1 MSIQLLNDNELVQL
15 YIGGNEES
23 LSVLLT
29 RHKRKI
35 FSSIMVVVK
44 NKALAEDIFQDTFF
58 KVIQT
63 LKRGQYS
70 EEGKFL
76 PWVIRIARNLII
88 DHFRRIKKMPP
99 VPVYVNEEGE
109 EVSVFNTLASDTA
122 EPDNFD
128 ETAKFKKSIRSII
141 NELPADQREVVIMRT
156 YYDMSFKEI
165 ADVTNVSINTAL
177 GRMRYGLLNL
187 KKLIEEK
194 KLEVSFR

>member
-99 VPVYVNEEGE
+99 VPVYVNEDGE
-109 EVSVFNTLASDTA
+109 EISALNNLASGDDT
-122 EPDNFD
+122 EQVF
-128 ETAKFKKSIRSII
+128 ESGKLKKSIRGLI
-141 NELPADQREVVIMRT
+141 NHLPED
-156 YYDMSFKEI
+156 
-165 ADVTNVSINTAL
+165 
-177 GRMRYGLLNL
+177 
-187 KKLIEEK
+187 
-194 KLEVSFR
+194 

>member
-15 YIGGNEES
+15 YVDGNEES
-23 LSVLLT
+23 LSVLLN

-63 LKRGQYS
+63 LKKGQYN

-99 VPVYVNEEGE
+99 VPVYINDEGE
-109 EVSVFNTLASDTA
+109 EISVFSKLASEND
-122 EPDNFD
+122 ESSND
-128 ETAKFKKSIRSII
+128 ETQKFKKSIRSII
-141 NELPADQREVVIMRT
+141 KELPADQREVVIMRT

-165 ADVTNVSINTAL
+165 ADFTNVSINTAL

-194 KLEVSFR
+194 NLEVSLR

>member
-1 MSIQLLNDNELVQL
+1 MSIQMLNDNELVQL
-15 YIGGNEES
+15 YIGGKEES
-23 LSVLLT
+23 LAVLLD

-35 FSSIMVVVK
+35 FSSIIVVVK
-44 NKALAEDIFQDTFF
+44 DTALAEDIFQDTFF

-63 LKRGQYS
+63 LKKGQYN

-109 EVSVFNTLASDTA
+109 EVNVFNSLPATDDIGRKQESTA
-122 EPDNFD
+122 FRKN
-128 ETAKFKKSIRSII
+128 IRNLI
-141 NELPADQREVVIMRT
+141 NELPNDQREVVLMRM

-165 ADVTNVSINTAL
+165 SEFTNVSINTAL
-177 GRMRYGLLNL
+177 GRMRYALINL
-187 KKLIEEK
+187 KKMIEEK
-194 KLEVSFR
+194 NLELAFR

>member
-23 LSVLLT
+23 LSILLN

-109 EVSVFNTLASDTA
+109 EVSVFNTLASEEK

-128 ETAKFKKSIRSII
+128 EAAKFKKSMRSII

-187 KKLIEEK
+187 KKLIEERN
-194 KLEVSFR
+194 LEVSFR

>member
-15 YIGGNEES
+15 YIDGNEES
-23 LSVLLT
+23 LSVLLM

-63 LKRGQYS
+63 LKRRQYN

-109 EVSVFNTLASDTA
+109 EISVFNTLPSED
-122 EPDNFD
+122 ENKNID
-128 ETAKFKKSIRSII
+128 ETIKFKKSIRAII

-165 ADVTNVSINTAL
+165 ADFTNVSINTAL

-187 KKLIEEK
+187 KKIIEEK
-194 KLEVSFR
+194 KLEVSL

>member
-1 MSIQLLNDNELVQL
+1 MSIQVLNDNELVQL

-23 LSVLLT
+23 LSVLLQ

-35 FSSIMVVVK
+35 FSSIIVVVK
-44 NKALAEDIFQDTFF
+44 DQALAEDVFQDTFF

-88 DHFRRIKKMPP
+88 DHFRRVKKMPP
-99 VPVYVNEEGE
+99 MPVYVNEEGE
-109 EVSVFNTLASDTA
+109 EISVFNSLSSEDSGSGTEDYT
-122 EPDNFD
+122 
-128 ETAKFKKSIRSII
+128 KFKKSIRNLIS
-141 NELPADQREVVIMRT
+141 ELPEDQREVVLMRM

-165 ADVTNVSINTAL
+165 ADFTNVSINTAL
-177 GRMRYGLLNL
+177 GRMRYALFNL
-187 KKLIEEK
+187 KKMIEDK
-194 KLEVSFR
+194 KLDLAIR

>member
-99 VPVYVNEEGE
+99 VPVYINDEGE
-109 EVSVFNTLASDTA
+109 EVSVFSKLSSEEENVNT
-122 EPDNFD
+122 E
-128 ETAKFKKSIRSII
+128 ETLKFKKNIRSII
-141 NELPADQREVVIMRT
+141 NELPKDQREVVIMRT

-165 ADVTNVSINTAL
+165 ADFTNVSINTAL

-187 KKLIEEK
+187 KKMIEEK
-194 KLEVSFR
+194 NLEVSLG

>member
-23 LSVLLT
+23 LSILLT

-99 VPVYVNEEGE
+99 VPVYINEEGE
-109 EVSVFNTLASDTA
+109 EVSVFNTLASDTQ

-128 ETAKFKKSIRSII
+128 ETAKFKKSIRTII

>member
-23 LSVLLT
+23 LSVLLI

-63 LKRGQYS
+63 LKKGQYS

-99 VPVYVNEEGE
+99 VPVYINDEGE
-109 EVSVFNTLASDTA
+109 EVSVFNTLASDQDT
-122 EPDNFD
+122 DNYN
-128 ETAKFKKSIRSII
+128 ETTKFKKSIRTII
-141 NELPADQREVVIMRT
+141 NELPADQRVVVIMRT

-165 ADVTNVSINTAL
+165 SEFTNVSINTAL

-194 KLEVSFR
+194 NLEVSLR